1 MAKTESR
8 DAMISAKDKPSMTRF
23 TVASTAFLAT
33 NPFRPPDW
41 RWHRGGQLLETR
53 ARRRRLDDDW
63 VVRAR
68 TFRAALA
75 KASGNIDLPRLA
87 RAHPEIL
94 GAYLVRHGEPRRRWE
109 TEARILADQCDRD
122 IADRVGV
129 SAGIIG
135 AYDALFYDVLTWLSR
150 SDSIAAGVLGPRLYT
165 GFEVDDIEFVW
176 KVLGYQHGPLALDA
190 LIDHVKAGGQ
200 STASPELAE
209 QLDLLIKVTATP
221 VTLENAMRFLRLDAR
236 IRALDRAEA
245 DQSVAG
251 VTRPIVIR
259 PFDVQIG
266 PEILAMM
273 RAGSAP
279 DDPDEAKLT
288 ADGGPIVL
296 SDAGWG

>member
-1 MAKTESR
+1 
-8 DAMISAKDKPSMTRF
+8 
-23 TVASTAFLAT
+23 
-33 NPFRPPDW
+33 
-41 RWHRGGQLLETR
+41 
-53 ARRRRLDDDW
+53 
-63 VVRAR
+63 
-68 TFRAALA
+68 
-75 KASGNIDLPRLA
+75 
-87 RAHPEIL
+87 
-94 GAYLVRHGEPRRRWE
+94 
-109 TEARILADQCDRD
+109 
-122 IADRVGV
+122 VGV